1 MNGDSKGRKGRVIV
15 LQGLL
20 TPAECS
26 ETLALSMPVNE
37 NVVHR
42 RTVHG
47 KPCEGKPHARFDEG
61 LPETGWLLITALATY
76 STSIDRGMT
85 MEV

>member
-1 MNGDSKGRKGRVIV
+1 MIV
-15 LQGLL
+15 LNGLL
-20 TPAECS
+20 TPVEGS
-26 ETLALSMPVNE
+26 ETLELSMPVNE

-76 STSIDRGMT
+76 STTILFDCS
-85 MEV
+85 